1 MEFMVSQISA
11 VINTLNEE
19 KNIEKAIKSLSWVN
33 EIVVV
38 DDGSTD
44 RTLKILE
51 KLKIKDSK
59 LKIFKH
65 QSAGYVEPVRNYA
78 ISKAVGDWILILDAD
93 EEIKEILAKRLQEI
107 ASKMDQIDYVGL
119 PRKNLIFGHFMQA
132 SGWWPD
138 YNVRF
143 FRKGKVEWS
152 DKIHRSPKT
161 SGQGLNLPAD
171 EKYAIVHYSY
181 ETISQ
186 FLERMD
192 KYTNVQA
199 GELKKEGYK
208 FDWKDLFEKPL
219 SEFLSRFF
227 ANNGYKDGLHGL
239 SLSLL
244 QAFSFMIV
252 YLKLWESSKFN
263 EQDID
268 LIELKSQRDK
278 SAKAIDFWIKK
289 SEQSRNFFERLFK
302 RVKN

>member
-1 MEFMVSQISA
+1 MSRSISV

-19 KNIEKAIKSLSWVN
+19 KNIARVLKSVKWAD
-33 EIVVV
+33 EIIVCDMHSEDKTVEIA
-38 DDGSTD
+38 
-44 RTLKILE
+44 K
-51 KLKIKDSK
+51 KLGAR
-59 LKIFKH
+59 IFFHKRED
-65 QSAGYVEPVRNYA
+65 YVELVRNFA
-78 ISKAVGDWILILDAD
+78 LSKASNDWILVLDPD
-93 EEIKEILAKRLQEI
+93 EEIPGSLAERLREI
-107 ASKMDQIDYVGL
+107 ASKMEQIDYVRL
-119 PRKNLIFGHFMQA
+119 PRKNLIFGRFMQA

-138 YNVRF
+138 YNIRF

-161 SGQGLNLPAD
+161 LGQGLDLPAD
-171 EKYAIVHYSY
+171 EKYAIVHHSY
-181 ETISQ
+181 ETIPQ
-186 FLERMD
+186 FIERMD
-192 KYTNVQA
+192 RYTNVQA

-252 YLKLWESSKFN
+252 YLKLWESNKFN

-268 LIELKSQRDK
+268 LIELESQRDK

-289 SEQSRNFFERLFK
+289 SKKAGNFFERLFK
-302 RVKN
+302 KVKN